1 MLEEDELVDNC
12 IKILTMVR
20 VVVHVIV
27 IGRMIDIDIGNVD
40 ITNLTN
46 YSLIV
51 GWNRSIVEVN
61 HFVPKVVLI
70 RLVVVFILEKSFW
83 IIGLNCSFLGEK
95 NLSSIF
101 FRVILI

>member
-1 MLEEDELVDNC
+1 MVKDSQIEMLEEDELVDNC

-51 GWNRSIVEVN
+51 G
-61 HFVPKVVLI
+61 
-70 RLVVVFILEKSFW
+70 
-83 IIGLNCSFLGEK
+83 
-95 NLSSIF
+95 
-101 FRVILI
+101 